1 MPHSESDHH
10 AQVPSTSTP
19 VSSRTVI
26 EKFVTRH
33 ELPSGRRQVFAM
45 LPFEFIAGFY
55 ETLVESAK
63 VRFIEFS
70 ELPFAP
76 DTPLDTE
83 AALLELFRNEFAA
96 WKQQVS
102 AQPPRFN
109 MLIQH
114 DSDDG
119 PLETVYLC
127 ELEGELGIKSTT
139 AVFARKIDVHG
150 VTQDYEID
158 FERLKHLQETKGL
171 CFAYHCNAA
180 ELAHYE
186 EAKIANE
193 FDSDVERL
201 ESKGLRI
208 GFFSPHG
215 GVSSAQGSNN
225 HSYFYPGLSKR
236 RLIWTHNRFAPSG
249 QRYSDGSW
257 IARIRKP
264 ASGLDLRAYMLARLG
279 AATPFRN
286 RHILLLHPQ
295 YYFAKDSRAAEPHF
309 AQNPWL
315 EEFWELQARGLASN
329 YWDSVREALR
339 AL

>member
-1 MPHSESDHH
+1 MPYPESDHRSQVH
-10 AQVPSTSTP
+10 SAAATVPSQAIIQRF
-19 VSSRTVI
+19 VS
-26 EKFVTRH
+26 RH
-33 ELPSGRRQVFAM
+33 ALPSGRRQVFAM

-63 VRFIEFS
+63 VRFIDFS
-70 ELPFAP
+70 DLPFAP
-76 DTPLDTE
+76 DTTLDTE

-96 WKQQVS
+96 WKQQLS
-102 AQPPRFN
+102 ARPPRLN

-139 AVFARKIDVHG
+139 AVFARKIDAHG
-150 VTQDYEID
+150 VTQEYEID
-158 FERLKHLQETKGL
+158 FGRLKHLQDEKGL

-180 ELAHYE
+180 ELAHYDE
-186 EAKIANE
+186 SNIASE
-193 FDSDVERL
+193 FDSDIERL

-215 GVSSAQGSNN
+215 GVSSTRGLNN
-225 HSYFYPGLSKR
+225 HSYFYPALSKR

-264 ASGLDLRAYMLARLG
+264 LSGLDLRAYMMARLG

-295 YYFAKDSRAAEPHF
+295 YYFAKDSQAAEPHF

-315 EEFWELQARGLASN
+315 EEFWELHGRGQAST
-329 YWDSVREALR
+329 YWDGVREALH